1 MVILII
7 INFFIKFGTL
17 TNVIQHLIRL
27 SDTSKATK
35 ARLEKIGQNKLG
47 PGGYS
52 NLAARIVSIENLIL
66 HPNNIRFILEKCK
79 NNDVMQLCRPT
90 DSNNFPLRKT

>member
-1 MVILII
+1 MVSLII
-7 INFFIKFGTL
+7 ITFYIKFGTS

-35 ARLEKIGQNKLG
+35 ARMKKNGPHKLG

-52 NLAARIVSIENLIL
+52 NLAA
-66 HPNNIRFILEKCK
+66 
-79 NNDVMQLCRPT
+79 
-90 DSNNFPLRKT
+90 